1 MTQRRLSMRKIR
13 EIMRLNDEHA
23 LSQRGISRALDIS
36 RPVVSDYIS
45 KIHSAGLSYQ
55 DIKDISDDALL
66 EILNNNSKKT
76 NKRFKALE
84 SKFEYIA
91 KELKRVG
98 VTKQILWEE
107 YIEENPGG

>member
-45 KIHSAGLSYQ
+45 KIHSAGLNYQ
-55 DIKDISDDALL
+55 DIIPFT
-66 EILNNNSKKT
+66 E
-76 NKRFKALE
+76 FVV
-84 SKFEYIA
+84 
-91 KELKRVG
+91 KEMKYW
-98 VTKQILWEE
+98 KEQKNE
-107 YIEENPGG
+107 